1 MKLSKGNAAA
11 LLAVVVLASVIG
23 WRMLASSDSEEAET
37 VANMSTPPG
46 LAELQQ
52 RAEDDP
58 DNPEAWQELALAH
71 YSLNQYAEA
80 AQAYERAVALD
91 PESALLWSALGDAL
105 AKASNVAAIPPRAS
119 EAFRRA
125 LEIDPVDPTA
135 RYFLAVEKDLA
146 GDHEGAIADWLA
158 LLADTPPGARWEA
171 DLVRTI
177 QQVGAINQIE
187 VEDRIASAAGT
198 RDLLP
203 GNMANQRGPTQ
214 QQMAAAANLSPDQQQ
229 DMAETMVGNLAQRID
244 RQGGS
249 VDEWIMLMRSYRQMG
264 RTGEA
269 RRTRDRAVEAHPEA
283 RDQIM
288 QIAEQLEIG

>member
-1 MKLSKGNAAA
+1 MAALAA
-11 LLAVVVLASVIG
+11 LLVLAGVIG
-23 WRMLASSDSEEAET
+23 WRMLSSSEGGEAET
-37 VANMSTPPG
+37 AGGMSTPPG

-52 RAEDDP
+52 AAEADA

-91 PESALLWSALGDAL
+91 PESALLWSALGDSL
-105 AKASNVAAIPPRAS
+105 AKASEVAEIPERAQ

-125 LEIDPVDPTA
+125 LAIDPRDPTA
-135 RYFLAVEKDLA
+135 RYFLAVGKDLD
-146 GDHEGAIADWLA
+146 GDHEGAIADWLS
-158 LLADTPPGARWEA
+158 LLADTPPGARWET

-187 VEDRIASAAGT
+187 VECRIASASGT

-203 GNMANQRGPTQ
+203 NGTTGPARGPTT
-214 QQMAAAANLSPDQQQ
+214 QQMAAAANLSPDTQQG
-229 DMAETMVGNLAQRID
+229 MAETMVANLAQRIES
-244 RQGGS
+244 QGGS
-249 VDEWIMLMRSYRQMG
+249 VDEWVMLMRSYRQMG

-269 RRTRDRAVEAHPEA
+269 RRTRDRAIAAHPDA

-288 QIAEQLEIG
+288 QLADQLDIG